1 MLKKI
6 WTIFV
11 LVEFILPIRS
21 MASSTSFFRS
31 MASPSFFRSMASPSW
46 DGVEKVVFET
56 SDKLTSLKIGAPGDD
71 LLAKSKEVIRLGA
84 EKTLEPGNGNEAPL
98 FNYGVEEG
106 PTSFLSNLS
115 QLLTEGYQ
123 DEVLM
128 EELMLTSSAS
138 AGLFYA
144 VARLVSQNGTAYVES
159 PTYFLA
165 SKVIADLGFNSDR
178 VVPIPMTSDGLDVD
192 YLENQLKSQ
201 QNKEGASDGDRYS
214 SFLYTIPVHHNPTGV
229 TLSAAKSQKLV
240 KLSRQFDF
248 LIIAD
253 DVYNLLS
260 YSDGPPPKRL
270 VELDKK
276 AKGKRSVISNGS
288 FSKILAPGSRLGWYE
303 TSPEI
308 KSRMVAA
315 GVLVSGGSLNTLM
328 AGIVS
333 SSMGQGVLKKN
344 IDSLKATF
352 KERMSKVSKALQECL
367 PETFKVSHPKG
378 GYFIWVTGPDDFNAT
393 SFNDLCK
400 SKYGVEVLPGAD
412 CASLTDEGI
421 QASNATP
428 TELARMS
435 ARNSF
440 RIAISFHQK
449 QVLLDAVQQICTALQ
464 ETDKSSSD
472 DKDKG
477 TTKKTT
483 VHICFSDC

>member
-1 MLKKI
+1 MSKLTMLKKI
-6 WTIFV
+6 WIVFV
-11 LVEFILPIRS
+11 LIELILPIRS
-21 MASSTSFFRS
+21 MASQGRK
-31 MASPSFFRSMASPSW
+31 SW
-46 DGVEKVVFET
+46 VEIDLFKT
-56 SDKLTSLKIGAPGDD
+56 SDNLTSLKIGAPGVD

-84 EKTLEPGNGNEAPL
+84 EKTLEPGNGNEGPF

-144 VARLVSQNGTAYVES
+144 VAVLVSQNGTAYVES

-192 YLENQLKSQ
+192 YFENQLKIRQ
-201 QNKEGASDGDRYS
+201 KKEEEGGRYS

-229 TLSAAKSQKLV
+229 TLSAAKSEKLV
-240 KLSRQFDF
+240 KLSRKFDF

-276 AKGKRSVISNGS
+276 TKGKRSVISNGS

-303 TSPEI
+303 TCPEI

-315 GVLVSGGSLNTLM
+315 GVLQSGGSLNTLM
-328 AGIVS
+328 AAIVS
-333 SSMGQGVLKKN
+333 SSMGQGILKKN

-367 PETFKVSHPKG
+367 PETFQVSHPEG

-400 SKYGVEVLPGAD
+400 SKYGVEFLPGAK
-412 CASLTDEGI
+412 CTSLTEEWI

-440 RIAISFHQK
+440 RISISFHQK

-464 ETDKSSSD
+464 ETDISPSSNG
-472 DKDKG
+472 KDGG
-477 TTKKTT
+477 TRPSWNAR
-483 VHICFSDC
+483 F